1 MGESRI
7 MFKVGDLV
15 RISPEWLRECE
26 DKIPMGV
33 ITRTYPETP
42 TAHGGH
48 SVDVYWLDEGK
59 VYDGEDTRALM
70 LLNES

>member
-33 ITRTYPETP
+33 IARTYPETP
-42 TAHGGH
+42 PLTGVIVWMCTG
-48 SVDVYWLDEGK
+48 LTKEK
-59 VYDGEDTRALM
+59 CTTEKIREL
-70 LLNES
+70 